1 MPTAIALLTAL
12 LVMIVIYEMMPV
24 ATSVRNRQFD
34 VIRGAASAD
43 DANAGRTLPFW
54 RMILLP
60 LNPLINAVLPG
71 ALREAVRQRLYWAN
85 FAGSWL
91 GWNEV
96 EFWGLSVAAAAAT
109 GVLLI
114 RTPLAA
120 FAGALIAFFMPY
132 VLLRNADRKIE
143 RALTRELPDALYLLA
158 SMVSVGIV
166 LPDALRRLAEYRGVF
181 AQWVRLVL
189 AKSHG
194 GDLIASLRAEAEL
207 SAQPRLSALAT
218 KLELIERKGA
228 AGSVDLLRALA
239 DDQAREYRQ
248 EAERRAKGIGSE
260 LTFPI
265 LLCFFFPYLFVV
277 AAPLFANILQ
287 LFAAPR

>member
-1 MPTAIALLTAL
+1 MPTAIALLSAL
-12 LVMIVIYEMMPV
+12 LVMIVIYEMTPV

-34 VIRGAASAD
+34 VIRGAATVEENRA
-43 DANAGRTLPFW
+43 LPLW
-54 RMILLP
+54 RVILLP
-60 LNPLINAVLPG
+60 LNPMIDKVLPA
-71 ALREAVRQRLYWAN
+71 ALRDSVRQKLYWAN

-96 EFWGLSVAAAAAT
+96 EFWGLSVAAAAAAF
-109 GVLLI
+109 VFLI

-120 FAGALIAFFMPY
+120 VLGAFIAFCVPY

-143 RALTRELPDALYLLA
+143 RALVRELPDALYLLA

-166 LPDALRRLAEYRGVF
+166 LPDALRRLSDYRGVF
-181 AQWVRLVL
+181 AQWVRLVF

-207 SAQPRLSALAT
+207 SGQPRLSALAT

-260 LTFPI
+260 LLFPI
-265 LLCFFFPYLFVV
+265 LICFFFPYLFVV
-277 AAPLFANILQ
+277 AAPLFANIFQ